1 MYNVFRSEVES
12 FMIKK
17 RRVILLCLVIAML
30 SAAFTFPSYTE
41 DRDTILLARVIYALG
56 KNESYETKLALGT
69 VVMNRVNNAWFGNSV
84 NEVLTEQQQFPSG
97 EKYDE
102 ESLKAAHAVLTGT
115 RTISDSALYYQAT
128 DAAQPRTDEPVEV
141 VGGYA
146 FYDSSDRI

>member
-1 MYNVFRSEVES
+1 MR
-12 FMIKK
+12 MKK
-17 RRVILLCLVIAML
+17 IAIGLAMALILGMFSV
-30 SAAFTFPSYTE
+30 PSYTE
-41 DRDTILLARVIYALG
+41 DRDTILLAKTIYALART
-56 KNESYETKLALGT
+56 ESYETKLALGT
-69 VVMNRVNNAWFGNSV
+69 VVMNRVENAWFGDTLS
-84 NEVLTEQQQFPSG
+84 EVLTEQQQFPSG